1 MSYATLATLTAGWLD
16 EIKSE
21 PKIHRFEDDPVAL
34 SCAVFREWRSNH
46 LARFLDL
53 TAATALPE
61 DHATAAQIRDYYGK
75 KFSYQLLKGHTLSPF
90 RQTLVG
96 LMAETHHVEQS
107 QMGMLYRLPGFYHED
122 QETDHMFEHVTP
134 GVEQVYKEQMYK
146 EQMKA
151 APYGWGPQQRH
162 FSLTPLRKIHRDAK
176 PKERTRFW
184 YLTQQGFA
192 LCVTVANDNSMFQLF
207 NSLYERG
214 PVELAGHVRLKT
226 GFAPEQSY
234 LELLQPVLV

>member
-1 MSYATLATLTAGWLD
+1 MSYATLTNIINTDWFEG
-16 EIKSE
+16 IKSE

-34 SCAVFREWRSNH
+34 SCAVFREWQTHR

-61 DHATAAQIRDYYGK
+61 DHATAARIRDYYGK
-75 KFSYQLLKGHTLSPF
+75 KFSYQLLKGHALSPF
-90 RQTLVG
+90 RQTLIS

-122 QETDHMFEHVTP
+122 LETDHMFKHVTP
-134 GVEQVYKEQMYK
+134 GVEQVYKEWTQSDV
-146 EQMKA
+146 
-151 APYGWGPQQRH
+151 GWVSQHRQ

>member
-1 MSYATLATLTAGWLD
+1 MSYETLSNAVDRWIN
-16 EIKSE
+16 EIKAE

-34 SCAVFREWRSNH
+34 SCAVFREWQANR
-46 LARFLDL
+46 LARFMDL
-53 TAATALPE
+53 ESATALPE
-61 DHATAAQIRDYYGK
+61 DHATAARIRDYYGK
-75 KFSYQLLKGHTLSPF
+75 KFSYQLLKGHALSPF
-90 RQTLVG
+90 RQTLVN

-107 QMGMLYRLPGFYHED
+107 QVGMLYRLPGFYHED

-134 GVEQVYKEQMYK
+134 GVEQVYKEWTQSDV
-146 EQMKA
+146 
-151 APYGWGPQQRH
+151 GWVSLHRQ
-162 FSLTPLRKIHRDAK
+162 FWLTPLRKIHRDAK

-192 LCVTVANDNSMFQLF
+192 LCVTVANDNSLFQLF

-214 PVELAGHVRLKT
+214 PVELAGQVRLRT

-234 LELLQPVLV
+234 LELLQPVLA

>member
-1 MSYATLATLTAGWLD
+1 MSYETLSNAVDRWLD

-34 SCAVFREWRSNH
+34 SCAVFREWQTHRMT
-46 LARFLDL
+46 RFLDL

-61 DHATAAQIRDYYGK
+61 DHATAARIRDYYSK
-75 KFSYQLLKGHTLSPF
+75 KFSYQLLKGHALSPF
-90 RQTLVG
+90 RQTLVN

-107 QMGMLYRLPGFYHED
+107 QVGMLYRLPGFYHED

-134 GVEQVYKEQMYK
+134 GVEQAYKEWTQSDV
-146 EQMKA
+146 
-151 APYGWGPQQRH
+151 GWVSLQRH

-192 LCVTVANDNSMFQLF
+192 LCVTVANDNSLFPLF

-214 PVELAGHVRLKT
+214 PVELAGHVRLRT

-234 LELLQPVLV
+234 LELLQPVLA

>member
-1 MSYATLATLTAGWLD
+1 MPYSTLSNAVDSWIN
-16 EIKSE
+16 EIKSNPE

-34 SCAVFREWRSNH
+34 SCAVFREWQVHR

-53 TAATALPE
+53 ESATALPE
-61 DHATAAQIRDYYGK
+61 DHATAARIRDYYGK
-75 KFSYQLLKGHTLSPF
+75 KFSYQLLKGHALSPF
-90 RQTLVG
+90 RQTLVN
-96 LMAETHHVEQS
+96 LMGETHHVEQS

-122 QETDHMFEHVTP
+122 LETDQMFQHVTP
-134 GVEQVYKEQMYK
+134 GVEQVYKEQM
-146 EQMKA
+146 EAGM
-151 APYGWGPQQRH
+151 YGWGSQQRH

-192 LCVTVANDNSMFQLF
+192 LCVTVANDNSLFPLF

-214 PVELAGHVRLKT
+214 PVELAGQVRLKT

-234 LELLQPVLV
+234 LELLQPVLA